1 MIQNVGKPQ
10 GQMKQNILPL
20 DTEWEINIRNSTLQ
34 QWKNSTN
41 QADVNLGFYPPS
53 PIEST
58 S

>member
-1 MIQNVGKPQ
+1 
-10 GQMKQNILPL
+10 MKQNIMPL
-20 DTEWEINIRNSTLQ
+20 DTEWEINIRNRTLQ
-34 QWKNSTN
+34 QWKNSTI